1 MINVYYFQ
9 TFGIKGHQSLSG
21 TQEATKENCATPAVT
36 DCATLA
42 VTDCATP
49 AGTMLRAVCFSFNK
63 FHMFKA
69 NGSILIIILNMA
81 GDTILSLE

>member
-21 TQEATKENCATPAVT
+21 TQEATKENCATPT
-36 DCATLA
+36 